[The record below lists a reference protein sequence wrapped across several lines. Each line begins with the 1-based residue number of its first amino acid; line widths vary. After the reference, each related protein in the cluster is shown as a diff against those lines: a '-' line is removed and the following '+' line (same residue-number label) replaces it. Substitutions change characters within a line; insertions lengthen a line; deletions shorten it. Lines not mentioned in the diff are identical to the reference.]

1 MIVRINQFDPA
12 NCEPYCGWGD
22 DGLRGAILYDWPDDT
37 HAFEVLILE
46 SDERQ
51 RQLAPAFRQ
60 SQLRRLLPE
69 ILVALAEPGEQ
80 IVARLDGPLA
90 AGELL
95 DSMKFTADA
104 QGHGRFACSSA
115 QRLTHESPAPIASI
129 RLHLTLQRLATLCM
143 DSSAGLDSDVR
154 LRLFLVP
161 ESLVNTVLEV
171 NELDDERW
179 ADILSQAGVVMGSM
193 RAMQSIYLLTRRIDA
208 TEVRQRIL
216 KRLLG
221 QVAPRE
227 AQER

>member
-12 NCEPYCGWGD
+12 NTEPYSGWGD
-22 DGLRGAILYDWPDDT
+22 DGLRGAILYDWPEDT

-46 SDERQ
+46 SDEKQ
-51 RQLAPAFRQ
+51 RQLPPSFRQ

-69 ILVALAEPGEQ
+69 ILGALAEPGEQ

-90 AGELL
+90 AGGLL

-104 QGHGRFACSSA
+104 QGHGRFAFSGA
-115 QRLTHESPAPIASI
+115 ERLVHDAPPPIASL
-129 RLHLTLQRLATLCM
+129 RLHLTLQRLAALCM
-143 DSSAGLDSDVR
+143 DSSAGLGNEVR

-161 ESLVNTVLEV
+161 ESLVDTALQL
-171 NELDDERW
+171 NEPDDEGW
-179 ADILSQAGVVMGSM
+179 THILSQAGVVMGSM
-193 RAMQSIYLLTRRIDA
+193 RGMQSIYLLTRRVDS

-221 QVAPRE
+221 QVAQRE
-227 AQER
+227 A